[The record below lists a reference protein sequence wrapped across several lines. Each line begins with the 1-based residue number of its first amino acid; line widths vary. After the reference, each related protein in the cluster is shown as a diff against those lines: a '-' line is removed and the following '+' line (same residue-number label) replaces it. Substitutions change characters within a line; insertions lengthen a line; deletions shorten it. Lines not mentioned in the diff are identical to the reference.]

1 MELMEALTRAEEKLG
16 IVLKEKQREAVLAVL
31 GGRDVFC
38 VLPTGYGKSMVYG
51 ILPTAFDILLGE
63 QLIGYGKM
71 YIYQSFVLKDVSMGK
86 VLWSVFLH

>member
-1 MELMEALTRAEEKLG
+1 MELMEALTRAEERLG

-38 VLPTGYGKSMVYG
+38 VLPTGNGKSMVYG

-86 VLWSVFLH
+86 VSWSVFLH

>member
-86 VLWSVFLH
+86 VSWSVFLH

>member
-51 ILPTAFDILLGE
+51 ILPRAFDILLGE

-86 VLWSVFLH
+86 VSWSVFLH

>member
-1 MELMEALTRAEEKLG
+1 M
-16 IVLKEKQREAVLAVL
+16 
-31 GGRDVFC
+31 
-38 VLPTGYGKSMVYG
+38 GYEKSMVYG

-86 VLWSVFLH
+86 VSWSVFLH

>member
-31 GGRDVFC
+31 GGRNVFC

-86 VLWSVFLH
+86 VSWSVFLH